1 MQNNLNNNNNSII
14 TCKTKALF
22 IFNYLKL
29 QAIKDH
35 KYEDCTNVKKISKI
49 LNKFM
54 RIGAKMSSVHCDVL
68 NKNKITLKCYYR
80 MRKR

>member
-35 KYEDCTNVKKISKI
+35 KYEDCTN
-49 LNKFM
+49 M
-54 RIGAKMSSVHCDVL
+54 W
-68 NKNKITLKCYYR
+68 KNIKNLK
-80 MRKR
+80 